1 MCITKTSVTFL
12 LLIVLAASLSS
23 YNVLASEIKP
33 TGRIDDMCPTTC
45 SATYGNGKCK
55 VDCMKVGFASGQ
67 CATSDIFKNKCC
79 CTK

>member
-1 MCITKTSVTFL
+1 MGITKTSVTFL
-12 LLIVLAASLSS
+12 LLIVLATSLSS
-23 YNVLASEIKP
+23 YNILASEIKP

-55 VDCMKVGFASGQ
+55 VDCKKAGFSSGQ

-79 CTK
+79 CTM

>member
-1 MCITKTSVTFL
+1 MGITMTSVTFL

-45 SATYGNGKCK
+45 SGTYGNGKYK
-55 VDCMKVGFASGQ
+55 VDCIKAGFSSGQ